1 MREPMRI
8 WRFFGFLD
16 IFRRWLD
23 IFGSDP
29 CKNSRTYTES
39 QIFTRQTLRRFLKI
53 LVASFSRIRR
63 VKCMKTMHKLT
74 ALSAAL
80 AATVIPSIAAAAGA
94 AAAVPAPTGA
104 AGVIAAV
111 TGLVAGLAAAIPA
124 VVMAVRSRKAATAA
138 TAQATEAQVQAHA
151 ATSTATRA
159 EKRSRAALDWA
170 DLHANAMRDG
180 VVCVI
185 TYSGVTS
192 PCVDAL
198 RIRGWQVRVCSVT
211 AEELAAG
218 TLLPG
223 STIRGDIAVADA
235 VVFEGLTVEG
245 VSTLAKDREM
255 RDSIRSGAS
264 IVLATGG
271 ENHRYDLR
279 PWGVFAVATN
289 TALTTEAAVVAS
301 LARRADIARLQGVRP
316 GRLEDARTALLAD
329 R

>member
-1 MREPMRI
+1 
-8 WRFFGFLD
+8 
-16 IFRRWLD
+16 
-23 IFGSDP
+23 
-29 CKNSRTYTES
+29 
-39 QIFTRQTLRRFLKI
+39 
-53 LVASFSRIRR
+53 
-63 VKCMKTMHKLT
+63 MKTMPKLT

-80 AATVIPSIAAAAGA
+80 AATVIPSIAAAADA

-111 TGLVAGLAAAIPA
+111 TGLIAGLAAAIPA
-124 VVMAVRSRKAATAA
+124 VVTAVRSRKAAKAA
-138 TAQATEAQVQAHA
+138 AVQAAEAQVHA
-151 ATSTATRA
+151 QVATTTATQAAERA
-159 EKRSRAALDWA
+159 VAAEVRSTLAEERSRSAMDWA
-170 DLHANAMRDG
+170 DRHANAMRDG

-192 PCVDAL
+192 PCVDVL
-198 RIRGWQVRVCSVT
+198 RVRGWQVRVCSVT
-211 AEELAAG
+211 AEELVAG

-316 GRLEDARTALLAD
+316 GRLEDARTALLAG